1 MHQFSSRELI
11 KHFLIVTSATN
22 LIVCIFYIIFST
34 VTSSSDLLFTPLSG
48 MGPLL
53 SSLIVAYKRAIPEHN
68 IKIFQAISLR
78 VKHLPSINIL
88 LHFLLFI
95 TGFISTLFYTVTVG
109 SIVSWVYIRYYKYHD
124 GVMGDRSETF
134 SFASFFP
141 DSWM

>member
-1 MHQFSSRELI
+1 
-11 KHFLIVTSATN
+11 
-22 LIVCIFYIIFST
+22 
-34 VTSSSDLLFTPLSG
+34 
-48 MGPLL
+48 MGPFL

-68 IKIFQAISLR
+68 IKILQTISLR
-78 VKHLPSINIL
+78 VKHLPSLNIL
-88 LHFLLFI
+88 LHFILFI
-95 TGFISTLFYTVTVG
+95 TGVISAVFYTVTVG